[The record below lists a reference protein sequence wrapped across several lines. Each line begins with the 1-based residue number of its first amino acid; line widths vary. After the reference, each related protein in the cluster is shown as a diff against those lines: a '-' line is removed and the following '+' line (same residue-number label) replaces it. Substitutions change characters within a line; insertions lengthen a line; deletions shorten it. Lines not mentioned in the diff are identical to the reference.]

1 MADGMGN
8 WWAGARRWIRSS
20 SLNLPRDTRIGL
32 ALGGGFA
39 RGIAHV
45 GVLRV
50 FEQARIPIHYI
61 SGVSSGSIVAA
72 AFASGCS
79 SDEIESAARSM
90 RFSDVARWTISK
102 HGLMGSDPMI
112 RFLGRILK
120 VYEFEKMKIPLAVVA
135 SDLSAGAPAVFRDK
149 GDVLLAVRGSSAYP
163 GLFQPVR
170 YMNHCMVDG
179 LMGSD
184 PMIRFLGRILKVYE
198 FEKMKIPLA
207 VVASDLSAG
216 APAVFRDKGDVVLAI
231 RASCAYPGL
240 FQPVRYMNHC
250 MVDGMITMDV
260 PAAPLRRMGATHVVS
275 VSLPAPN
282 ETVDPQN
289 MLSVVTRCFQIMTAR
304 TESQWR
310 RHSNLVISPE
320 VKDVGWNSF
329 ESAQQLVAAGERAA
343 RAVLPQILRWFP
355 QPAPEGGEAI
365 VAA

>member
-1 MADGMGN
+1 M
-8 WWAGARRWIRSS
+8 
-20 SLNLPRDTRIGL
+20 
-32 ALGGGFA
+32 
-39 RGIAHV
+39 
-45 GVLRV
+45 
-50 FEQARIPIHYI
+50 
-61 SGVSSGSIVAA
+61 AA

-102 HGLMGSDPMI
+102 H
-112 RFLGRILK
+112 
-120 VYEFEKMKIPLAVVA
+120 
-135 SDLSAGAPAVFRDK
+135 
-149 GDVLLAVRGSSAYP
+149 
-163 GLFQPVR
+163 
-170 YMNHCMVDG
+170 G